1 MILIILVM
9 LPSWAT
15 GIGGCLL
22 TELPSL
28 TVLYIPEQSALEL
41 TSDCGLDGTKR
52 IACKGNANHDEMI
65 KQLACTINQEDFED
79 KSTKNPST
87 ATTTTPDT
95 IYTSTSRP
103 TTLSI
108 KTTRPW
114 IWTNTVDT
122 GEYSSPTR
130 HRRETEDTMNPLSTQ
145 SSRDLGST
153 KPTMV
158 TRKETVD
165 VGTQTTPR
173 SSSNGETITSA
184 AVTVASPTKHPLE
197 KSHSIEGE
205 SKIAETS
212 GTPIEQTDPTATLET
227 KVDGEYPGVINQ
239 GQLFSIIENGTV
251 FDIVEMNETG
261 TEFHRNVKMC
271 SSTSVS
277 MEFTKDQLI
286 QMIYILGEC
295 ERNPLLTSRIYQIC
309 YPNRRHPEP
318 LALERLRDR
327 FEATGHV
334 EYKKEERAKP
344 VGNENSQFADNKVK
358 ETTVAPHTRS
368 GNRFTSGSESPE
380 VTTRNTDILYT
391 TVMYNKEPT
400 EEASPVTNE
409 VLRKS
414 EQQKA
419 ALKDLHAQKTA
430 NDLSTKSD
438 DKTLSKE
445 VEMIPPGIAINS
457 MAKLNRTN
465 RKELPMI
472 EDFDDS
478 NDEIDLDIDNKLP
491 YEKAYTRHQTVEIK
505 LHSDQNKTKSVLFVT
520 TKVNE
525 KNKWAKETENVQ
537 KQTELDKITPTERP
551 TTLEN
556 FGITTTDLPN
566 KALKEKFLPK
576 ALQETQ
582 IISSKKPDAETL
594 ESEVENFE
602 GTDEPLYLE
611 PQAQPRPNRQRQ
623 LTRPQRKSF
632 YPYFFSR
639 MLG

>member
-1 MILIILVM
+1 MSRKKTELMDYSSNTSSVPENAMTVEIPELSGDSQLNVPKTTTPVQILEPCTSSM
-9 LPSWAT
+9 PSWAT

-103 TTLSI
+103 TTPSI

-261 TEFHRNVKMC
+261 TE
-271 SSTSVS
+271 
-277 MEFTKDQLI
+277 
-286 QMIYILGEC
+286 
-295 ERNPLLTSRIYQIC
+295 
-309 YPNRRHPEP
+309 
-318 LALERLRDR
+318 
-327 FEATGHV
+327 
-334 EYKKEERAKP
+334 
-344 VGNENSQFADNKVK
+344 DNKVK

-380 VTTRNTDILYT
+380 FTTRNTDILYT

-409 VLRKS
+409 ALRKS

-566 KALKEKFLPK
+566 KALKEIFTESSTGNSNH
-576 ALQETQ
+576 QFEET
-582 IISSKKPDAETL
+582 
-594 ESEVENFE
+594 
-602 GTDEPLYLE
+602 G
-611 PQAQPRPNRQRQ
+611 R
-623 LTRPQRKSF
+623 
-632 YPYFFSR
+632 
-639 MLG
+639 

>member
-1 MILIILVM
+1 M
-9 LPSWAT
+9 
-15 GIGGCLL
+15 
-22 TELPSL
+22 
-28 TVLYIPEQSALEL
+28 
-41 TSDCGLDGTKR
+41 
-52 IACKGNANHDEMI
+52 DE
-65 KQLACTINQEDFED
+65 
-79 KSTKNPST
+79 
-87 ATTTTPDT
+87 
-95 IYTSTSRP
+95 YGRY
-103 TTLSI
+103 
-108 KTTRPW
+108 R
-114 IWTNTVDT
+114 
-122 GEYSSPTR
+122 EYSSPTR

-165 VGTQTTPR
+165 VGTQTTPG

-261 TEFHRNVKMC
+261 TE
-271 SSTSVS
+271 
-277 MEFTKDQLI
+277 
-286 QMIYILGEC
+286 
-295 ERNPLLTSRIYQIC
+295 
-309 YPNRRHPEP
+309 
-318 LALERLRDR
+318 
-327 FEATGHV
+327 
-334 EYKKEERAKP
+334 
-344 VGNENSQFADNKVK
+344 DNKVK

-368 GNRFTSGSESPE
+368 GNRFTSGSESAE
-380 VTTRNTDILYT
+380 FTTRNTDILYT

-409 VLRKS
+409 ALRKS

-556 FGITTTDLPN
+556 FGLTTTDLPN
-566 KALKEKFLPK
+566 KALKRNFYRKLYRK
-576 ALQETQ
+576 LK
-582 IISSKKPDAETL
+582 SSVRRNRTL
-594 ESEVENFE
+594 
-602 GTDEPLYLE
+602 
-611 PQAQPRPNRQRQ
+611 RR
-623 LTRPQRKSF
+623 
-632 YPYFFSR
+632 
-639 MLG
+639 